1 MNAVNG
7 PNNDPNNDPDN
18 DLDDETRALLAP
30 LLALVTAIDEADL
43 LNVELPLEMPGLLE
57 DFLDPE
63 VQAALPAALRPAAD
77 AYLRSLPGYRAGN
90 IARAGGQHRL
100 RLDVWNGEAM
110 PISEEDIEALG
121 LEEAPEDG

>member
-1 MNAVNG
+1 MNAVN
-7 PNNDPNNDPDN
+7 
-18 DLDDETRALLAP
+18 DLDDGTDDEIDAATRELLAP
-30 LLALVTAIDEADL
+30 LAALVTAIDEADL
-43 LNVELPLEMPGLLE
+43 KNVDLPLEMPGLLE

-77 AYLRSLPGYRAGN
+77 AYLRTLPGHRAGN
-90 IARAGGQHRL
+90 VARARGQHRL

-110 PISEEDIEALG
+110 PITEEDIEELG

>member
-1 MNAVNG
+1 MNAVN
-7 PNNDPNNDPDN
+7 
-18 DLDDETRALLAP
+18 DLDDGTDDEIDAATRELLAP
-30 LLALVTAIDEADL
+30 LAALVTAIDEADV
-43 LNVELPLEMPGLLE
+43 LNLDLPLEMPGLLE

-77 AYLRSLPGYRAGN
+77 AYLRTLPGHRAGN
-90 IARAGGQHRL
+90 VARARGQHRL

-110 PISEEDIEALG
+110 PIGEEDIEELG

>member
-1 MNAVNG
+1 MNAVKNPSEG
-7 PNNDPNNDPDN
+7 PDN
-18 DLDDETRALLAP
+18 DPDDETRALLAP
-30 LLALVTAIDEADL
+30 LAALVTAIDEADV
-43 LNVELPLEMPGLLE
+43 LNLDLPLEMPGLLE

-77 AYLRSLPGYRAGN
+77 AYLRTLPGYRAGN
-90 IARAGGQHRL
+90 IARARGQHRL

-110 PISEEDIEALG
+110 PITEEDIEALG

>member
-1 MNAVNG
+1 MNAVN
-7 PNNDPNNDPDN
+7 
-18 DLDDETRALLAP
+18 DLDDGTDDEIDAATRALIAP
-30 LLALVTAIDEADL
+30 LAALVTAIDEADV
-43 LNVELPLEMPGLLE
+43 LNLDLPLEMPGLLE

-77 AYLRSLPGYRAGN
+77 AYLRTLPGYRAGN
-90 IARAGGQHRL
+90 VARARGQHRL

-110 PISEEDIEALG
+110 PITEEDIEELG

>member
-1 MNAVNG
+1 MNAVN
-7 PNNDPNNDPDN
+7 
-18 DLDDETRALLAP
+18 DLDDGTDDEIDAATRALLAP
-30 LLALVTAIDEADL
+30 LAALVTAIDEADL
-43 LNVELPLEMPGLLE
+43 KNVDLPLEMPGLLE

-77 AYLRSLPGYRAGN
+77 AYLRTLPGHRAGN
-90 IARAGGQHRL
+90 VARARGQHRL

-110 PISEEDIEALG
+110 PITEEDIEELG

>member
-1 MNAVNG
+1 MNAVN
-7 PNNDPNNDPDN
+7 
-18 DLDDETRALLAP
+18 DLDDGTDDEIDAATRALLAP
-30 LLALVTAIDEADL
+30 LAALVTAIDEADL
-43 LNVELPLEMPGLLE
+43 QNVDLPLEMPGLLE

-77 AYLRSLPGYRAGN
+77 AYLRTLPGHRAGN
-90 IARAGGQHRL
+90 VARARGQHRL

-110 PISEEDIEALG
+110 PITEEDIEELG